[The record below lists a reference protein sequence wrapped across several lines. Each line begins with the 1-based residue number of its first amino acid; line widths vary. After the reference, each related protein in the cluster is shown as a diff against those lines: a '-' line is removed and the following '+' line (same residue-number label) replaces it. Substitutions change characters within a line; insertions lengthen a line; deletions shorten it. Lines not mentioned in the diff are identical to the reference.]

1 MLCRNAIG
9 KRQDSTIF
17 NPHPGTGPPWA
28 LAQGRRAEKLL
39 RPRGVGT
46 EDQRLVDSPSGDPGQ
61 GVPSHQLGWGRG
73 QHLSQLLSK

>member
-9 KRQDSTIF
+9 KRQDITIL
-17 NPHPGTGPPWA
+17 NPHTGNVQPRA